1 MAPVTYRTACLYWM
15 EFYSFGWHFFLLS
28 SFFYCQKHVLKQTAP
43 FPYCTAILPWMA
55 FFVLWM
61 AFSCMF
67 WIVWYFVHC
76 QLHFYETEGI
86 PFILN
91 SNFSL
96 DDLFPLRGTFLDF
109 SDIFF
114 IINGTFPK
122 QKAPFPYW
130 TATFPWMSL
139 FCLGWIFFS
148 FFSFSMLL
156 FWNRQHLFHIKQEIF
171 LWWRLCHFWWHV
183 SALFCTLCIVWYF
196 FHHWLHFFKTYYT
209 FSILNLN
216 YSFYS
221 IFSTLDGNFLHFCEI
236 FQCQLHLFET

>member
-1 MAPVTYRTACLYWM
+1 M
-15 EFYSFGWHFFLLS
+15 
-28 SFFYCQKHVLKQTAP
+28 
-43 FPYCTAILPWMA
+43 
-55 FFVLWM
+55 
-61 AFSCMF
+61 
-67 WIVWYFVHC
+67 
-76 QLHFYETEGI
+76 
-86 PFILN
+86 
-91 SNFSL
+91 
-96 DDLFPLRGTFLDF
+96 
-109 SDIFF
+109 
-114 IINGTFPK
+114 K
-122 QKAPFPYW
+122 QKASFSYW
-130 TATFPWMSL
+130 TATFPWMIYFLWGACFWIFLIYFSSSMAL
-139 FCLGWIFFS
+139 FRNRRHLFHIEQQLFLGCLFSALDGFFFS